1 MIGLTL
7 SDQATPSSGGIKTDL
22 VAVDRSGL
30 NMNATRLSPGATS
43 ESSSS
48 HFTCQR
54 GFEGGEPGEPFP
66 PKPSRATMPLATGS
80 PTPAKTIGIVPVATE
95 VAAAAAVVPIV
106 TIMSGLQ
113 ADQLLRGRPHPID

>member
-7 SDQATPSSGGIKTDL
+7 SDRATPSSGGIKTDL

-54 GFEGGEPGEPFP
+54 GFEGGELGERFP
-66 PKPSRATMPLATGS
+66 KSARATMPLPTGS
-80 PTPAKTIGIVPVATE
+80 PTPAKMIGIAPVPTE
-95 VAAAAAVVPIV
+95 VAAVVAVMPIV
-106 TIMSGLQ
+106 T
-113 ADQLLRGRPHPID
+113 